1 MYQAEMAVR
10 HQKSIGSV
18 AIVVTLGLLS
28 LARSATAE
36 DSDERVPDHPM
47 LADTWFFSGGVLWA
61 ESNVTA
67 NLNSGA
73 IGAGALIDFEDDMGL
88 DESSLIGMFDARW
101 HFTKRW
107 QLELEYFKLDR
118 DNEEQVQRVIDWGN
132 LNIPIEGVAKGS
144 FNIED
149 FRVGLGYSVF
159 RSKDKEVGI
168 GIGAHVA
175 KLEAGLSTRNFGS
188 EAASQ
193 TAPLPFLTL
202 YARMALTDR
211 WLLSM
216 RVDRLSLDTGDIDGK
231 VFSSG
236 LDLFYQPWRHF
247 SIGLGYR
254 DINFQISSVSEDWRG
269 KAQIQQSGPVLFLA
283 TSF

>member
-1 MYQAEMAVR
+1 MRAHKFTSAVAMV
-10 HQKSIGSV
+10 V
-18 AIVVTLGLLS
+18 AVSLMS
-28 LARSATAE
+28 LARSAAAAE
-36 DSDERVPDHPM
+36 SDERIPDHPLM
-47 LADTWFFSGGVLWA
+47 SDAWYFSAGALWA

-73 IGAGALIDFEDDMGL
+73 VGVGALIDFEDDMGL
-88 DESSLIGMFDARW
+88 DETSIIGLFDARW
-101 HFTKRW
+101 HFTRRW
-107 QLELEYFKLDR
+107 QLEVEYFKLDR
-118 DNEEQVQRVIDWGN
+118 DNEKQLQRTVDWGN
-132 LNIPIEGVAKGS
+132 LNLPVDAVAKGS

-149 FRVGLGYSVF
+149 FRVSVGYSFF
-159 RSKDKEVGI
+159 RTKDKEFGVGL
-168 GIGAHVA
+168 GAHVA

-188 EAASQ
+188 EVASQ
-193 TAPLPFLTL
+193 TAPLPFLTV

-236 LDLFYQPWRHF
+236 LDVIYQPWRHF
-247 SIGLGYR
+247 SIGLGFR
-254 DINFQISSVSEDWRG
+254 DINFQVSSTSEDWRG
-269 KAQIQQSGPVLFLA
+269 KAQIQQSGPALYFA